1 MLRATQPHVQFSK
14 AAVCCRMTHWP
25 LLRQLPAVVQ
35 DWALTMCAAVPQ
47 RTSTHSSIV
56 CACGARYLSSSATTA
71 NSHTHIAPEQI
82 LCGNPQAVRHVWASC
97 SSLLPSEHAL
107 GRSVLQQSRT
117 SNLLL
122 LSPLKQKGGR
132 QSA

>member
-1 MLRATQPHVQFSK
+1 MLRAAQPHVQFSE

-25 LLRQLPAVVQ
+25 LLTQLPAAVQ

-82 LCGNPQAVRHVWASC
+82 LLSDSQGVRHEHTNLS
-97 SSLLPSEHAL
+97 LPSPQHPL
-107 GRSVLQQSRT
+107 GSVLRQSRRYH
-117 SNLLL
+117 LLL
-122 LSPLKQKGGR
+122 LPPLKQEGCR
-132 QSA
+132 QIA

>member
-1 MLRATQPHVQFSK
+1 
-14 AAVCCRMTHWP
+14 
-25 LLRQLPAVVQ
+25 
-35 DWALTMCAAVPQ
+35 MCAAVPQ

-56 CACGARYLSSSATTA
+56 CAYGARYLSSSATTA

-82 LCGNPQAVRHVWASC
+82 LCSNPQAVRRVWASC

-107 GRSVLQQSRT
+107 WRSVLQQSRI
-117 SNLLL
+117 SHLLL